1 MEDRVDIKIKHGHRI
16 INGVIWYEYSP
27 DDSDILILHIE
38 AEGIILSA
46 SANNCFSALTALRKD
61 LEMMNAYPLV
71 MGAHEKVYPSPMQLG
86 MGDGRKAY
94 FQRIGKPAL
103 MSDCVDI
110 FDPCGVDDVS
120 SIEAQQQY
128 HNRWIAVAF
137 ERYRKQHL

>member
-1 MEDRVDIKIKHGHRI
+1 MEDHVDIKIKHGHRI
-16 INGVIWYEYSP
+16 IDGAIWYEYSP

-46 SANNCFSALTALRKD
+46 SGNNCFSALTALRKD

-94 FQRIGKPAL
+94 FQQMGKPAL
-103 MSDCVDI
+103 MSDSVDI

-128 HNRWIAVAF
+128 HNRWIAVAI